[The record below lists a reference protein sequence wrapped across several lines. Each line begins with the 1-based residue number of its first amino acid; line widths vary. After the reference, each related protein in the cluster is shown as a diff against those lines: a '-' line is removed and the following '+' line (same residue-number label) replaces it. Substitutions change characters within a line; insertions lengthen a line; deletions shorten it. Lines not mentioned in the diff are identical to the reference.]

1 MVLFYLIQYK
11 FVFKFVDMYMEKFGI
26 NFILKR
32 YQIKFYKVIWNVL
45 FCICIINLDLN
56 YS

>member
-26 NFILKR
+26 NFIF
-32 YQIKFYKVIWNVL
+32 KFQKVIWNVL